1 MLRHVN
7 ILETYKAAGA
17 YLEGHYL
24 LASGRHAPLFLQS
37 TTVMQQPR
45 HTEYIGQAMA
55 ELLSAKLERKPDFVI
70 GPAMGGV
77 VLAYE
82 VARHLGCR
90 ALFAEKDG
98 EGGML
103 VREAFDVEGNSF
115 VAVEDVITT
124 GGSLK
129 KGIAAA
135 EKRGATLLE
144 SAVIIDRRSNELR
157 EDWSLASL
165 LHLPLETYDP
175 ETCPLCAQGILL
187 EDV

>member
-24 LASGRHAPLFLQS
+24 LASGRHAALFLQS
-37 TTVMQQPR
+37 TTVMQRPR
-45 HTEYIGQAMA
+45 YTEQIGEAMA
-55 ELLSAKLERKPDFVI
+55 EKLKAQLDHKPDFVI

-82 VARHLGCR
+82 VARHLDCR

-103 VREAFDVEGNSF
+103 VREAFAVEGNSF

-144 SAVIIDRRSNELR
+144 SAVIIDRRPDQLR
-157 EDWSLASL
+157 EEWPLTSL
-165 LHLPLETYDP
+165 LQLPLETYDP
-175 ETCPLCAQGILL
+175 GTCPLCVQGIPL